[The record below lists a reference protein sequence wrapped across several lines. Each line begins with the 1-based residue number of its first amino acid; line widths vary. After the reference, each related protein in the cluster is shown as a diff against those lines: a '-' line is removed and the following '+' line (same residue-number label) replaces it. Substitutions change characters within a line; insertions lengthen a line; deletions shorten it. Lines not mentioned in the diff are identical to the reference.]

1 MNINHDKLS
10 ELIRQLYGIAQ
21 QLEMMFPGRHFT
33 SDGHMVVSL
42 GEALAAIIYG
52 FDLMTASSSV
62 FDAAYPCGKE
72 DPIEWTT
79 ECFSRQ
85 AV

>member
-1 MNINHDKLS
+1 
-10 ELIRQLYGIAQ
+10 
-21 QLEMMFPGRHFT
+21 
-33 SDGHMVVSL
+33 VSL